1 MRRWLVCS
9 FAMFVLAAPLS
20 VNATAPPSSTTDTTV
35 TTEQPAPTTTMN
47 NDFLNTERDIGE
59 CVGNSD
65 ELPGCGRA
73 PVSSGDR
80 GGWIQYT
87 TLAVMAAGL
96 GFIFWR
102 VARAVRARD
111 AALNAQVR

>member
-9 FAMFVLAAPLS
+9 FVMFVLAVPLNVS
-20 VNATAPPSSTTDTTV
+20 ATAPPDSTAD
-35 TTEQPAPTTTMN
+35 TTEQPAPTTTIN

-59 CVGNSD
+59 CVGNSA
-65 ELPGCGRA
+65 EQPGCGRA
-73 PVSSGDR
+73 PISSGDR
-80 GGWIQYT
+80 GGWIQYA
-87 TLAVMAAGL
+87 TLAIMAGGL

-111 AALNAQVR
+111 AALDAQVR